1 MASTTRI
8 TQLDKNQTRAS
19 DSNRPVRIIG
29 EKRRDSDITALRKIA
44 RACIA
49 LARQQLTQEQKAD
62 QSETTPTSKGG
73 ADA

>member
-1 MASTTRI
+1 MGKTQTQQPAGDSPVSI
-8 TQLDKNQTRAS
+8 T
-19 DSNRPVRIIG
+19 G
-29 EKRRDSDITALRKIA
+29 EKRNADDVTALRKIA

-62 QSETTPTSKGG
+62 HSEAAPTLEGG